1 MKKFLQNKKLLSV
14 CLVIIIAISAI
25 GGSVSLRNNR
35 NTPLLIQSFGNDIV
49 AVGTR
54 IVDFPIGII
63 SGNLNSVNNL
73 LKAQDENNYLKS
85 RVTELQQTEARN
97 KTLEAE
103 NNQLKAALKVK
114 ETLTDYDTV
123 QASVISRSPE
133 SWLDLLVINKG
144 TTSGLRKNM
153 AVMSG
158 GGVIGRIVETNAASA
173 KVELITTSDKTANR
187 FAVEAEATNGK
198 KVHGVITVIGSSDTL
213 AFTQAIDAHKLKAGI
228 KVYTSGMGGNSPK
241 GLLIGSIATTTH
253 DNFGLSNLI
262 KINPAGELNDPSVV
276 TVIKRKVDE

>member
-14 CLVIIIAISAI
+14 CIVIIIAFSII

-49 AVGTR
+49 AVGTK
-54 IVDFPIGII
+54 IVNFPISIV
-63 SGNLNSVNNL
+63 SGSLNSVYDL
-73 LKAQDENNYLKS
+73 LNTQDENNYLKN
-85 RVTELQQTEARN
+85 RVTELQQT
-97 KTLEAE
+97 KTHNQALEAE
-103 NNQLKAALKVK
+103 NQQLKAALKVK
-114 ETLTDYDTV
+114 QTLTDYDTV
-123 QASVISRSPE
+123 QASVISRSPD

-144 TTSGLRKNM
+144 TTSGLQKNM

-158 GGVIGRIVETNAASA
+158 GGVIGRVVETNAASA
-173 KVELITTSDKTANR
+173 KVELITTSDKAANR

-198 KVHGVITVIGSSDTL
+198 KVHGVITVIGSNTL

-253 DNFGLSNLI
+253 DTFGLSNLI
-262 KINPAGELNDPSVV
+262 KINPAGELNDPSIV
-276 TVIKRKVDE
+276 TVIKRKVA